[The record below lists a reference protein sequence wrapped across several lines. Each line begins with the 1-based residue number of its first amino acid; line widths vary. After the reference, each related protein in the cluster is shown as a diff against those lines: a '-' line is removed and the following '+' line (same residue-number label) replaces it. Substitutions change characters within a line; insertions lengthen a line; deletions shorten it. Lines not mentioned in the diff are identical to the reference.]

1 MISAYNL
8 NSMDAETLMYFFDDR
23 MKKLLKDP
31 KNFEY
36 FSDEQMDILEN
47 TVLPSVQTIIKQTSE
62 EVPAGHA

>member
-31 KNFEY
+31 KNFE
-36 FSDEQMDILEN
+36 FFTDEQMDILEN
-47 TVLPSVQTIIKQTSE
+47 TILPSVQTIIKHTSE

>member
-8 NSMDAETLMYFFDDR
+8 NTMDAETLMYFFDAR

-36 FSDEQMDILEN
+36 FTDEQMEILEDSI
-47 TVLPSVQTIIKQTSE
+47 LPSVQAILKETSE
-62 EVPAGHA
+62 EVATGHA

>member
-8 NSMDAETLMYFFDDR
+8 NTIDAETLLYFFDAR

-36 FSDEQMDILEN
+36 FSDEQMELLEN
-47 TVLPSVQTIIKQTSE
+47 SILPSVQAILKETLE
-62 EVPAGHA
+62 EVPGGHA

>member
-8 NSMDAETLMYFFDDR
+8 NTMDAETLMYFFDDR

-31 KNFEY
+31 KNFE
-36 FSDEQMDILEN
+36 FFTDEQMDILEN
-47 TVLPSVQTIIKQTSE
+47 TILPSVQTIIKHTSE